1 MKPSYFSTPRAM
13 SEAVWRLDC
22 DPIEPPVFAS
32 DRHASAVVAGA
43 LVLGALTVICVF
55 AGWL

>member
-1 MKPSYFSTPRAM
+1 MKPSYFTTPRAM

-32 DRHASAVVAGA
+32 DRHASAAVAFV
-43 LVLGALTVICVF
+43 LVLGACAVIAVF
-55 AGWL
+55 AGIL